1 VLALGCASLAVN
13 VLLLTQLRPLYA
25 RHRTLLVTARRLV
38 RLELM
43 RQGIVADHTNV
54 SDPGVRLFL
63 VLLSMVGFLVFGL
76 QVPMP
81 LQALLVL
88 VSLLWVWPARLHFAV
103 NTCITSDAA
112 LELIAT
118 PAVRYVAKVLAD
130 VNLLALRPGG
140 RIFRSPPALDTPRGQ
155 LCSLYLYMFV
165 LCGCT
170 VPLCAYYLHERRA
183 PSGGTWRWRA
193 ASPPPQFRAATP
205 PSTSSPPPW
214 RVSPR
219 CSSRPWCGGSC

>member
-1 VLALGCASLAVN
+1 ML
-13 VLLLTQLRPLYA
+13 
-25 RHRTLLVTARRLV
+25 
-38 RLELM
+38 
-43 RQGIVADHTNV
+43 
-54 SDPGVRLFL
+54 
-63 VLLSMVGFLVFGL
+63 L
-76 QVPMP
+76 QVP
-81 LQALLVL
+81 LVL
-88 VSLLWVWPARLHFAV
+88 VSLLHVWPSLLQFSV
-103 NTCITSDAA
+103 STCYMDAPA
-112 LELIAT
+112 LERVAT
-118 PAVRYVAKVLAD
+118 PVVLYVANLVAD
-130 VNLLALRPGG
+130 VNLLALLPGG
-140 RIFRSPPALDTPRGQ
+140 GIFRSPPALDTPRGQ